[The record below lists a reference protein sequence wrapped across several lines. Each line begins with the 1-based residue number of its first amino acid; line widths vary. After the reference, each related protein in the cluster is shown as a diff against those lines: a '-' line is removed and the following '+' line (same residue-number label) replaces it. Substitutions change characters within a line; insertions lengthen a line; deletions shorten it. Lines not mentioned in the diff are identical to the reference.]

1 MGQRPAGAAN
11 VFAEHTAAKPFYMD
25 DGSDA
30 FELPVVQARLGLLKR
45 CGAASCRR
53 RLARAYAA
61 ANPLSH
67 SLLASADLRLPI
79 RVHYDAVP

>member
-25 DGSDA
+25 DA
-30 FELPVVQARLGLLKR
+30 FDLPVVQARLGLLKR

-61 ANPLSH
+61 ARPLSH
-67 SLLASADLRLPI
+67 APLASADLRLPI